1 MGFAY
6 MLTDPSGTPTNLF
19 QFGQSYSDFNF
30 IVGLYGDDATATAA
44 VSGVGGTTITV
55 TITHGGSY
63 YGTPPK
69 VTIVNHVA
77 GGSYTS
83 ATAAVAGG
91 SVTSITVTGA
101 SGYDPAHPPSVEIAP
116 GGRGFRASTNMNGIT
131 NTTTDTPS
139 SNYILPNKW
148 YYLELQATVASVF
161 DLFTGLSYASTTYVL
176 RVNGSTWLSS
186 TLASN
191 ENVLP
196 SLTDFNFAK
205 ALFNTGGQGIFDD
218 LYISAGELLPDLY
231 FQNGNNGIRVKTL
244 KPNGVGANTGFTP
257 NVPGADNWTMV
268 KDVIPDDDVTTVE
281 STQALDGFGSP
292 IQDTYNMED
301 LPTSV
306 TDIFGV
312 QANVYV
318 RKDKAGPG
326 SLDVLR
332 SDNSGGVFVLIT
344 DEPSYNVS
352 PVKRFRFI
360 SKALRNDFGV
370 DWTVGQINNIQIGMR
385 KS

>member
-1 MGFAY
+1 MSEQPLLWIDGFDDYDLVNQGQSYYQSCNLSPMKGRSGTGAQGFATKTFSEGEQASLSMGFAY
-6 MLTDPSGTPTNLF
+6 MLIDPSGTPTNLF

-148 YYLELQATVASVF
+148 YYLELQATVA
-161 DLFTGLSYASTTYVL
+161 
-176 RVNGSTWLSS
+176 
-186 TLASN
+186 
-191 ENVLP
+191 
-196 SLTDFNFAK
+196 
-205 ALFNTGGQGIFDD
+205 GI
-218 LYISAGELLPDLY
+218 A
-231 FQNGNNGIRVKTL
+231 R
-244 KPNGVGANTGFTP
+244 
-257 NVPGADNWTMV
+257 
-268 KDVIPDDDVTTVE
+268 
-281 STQALDGFGSP
+281 
-292 IQDTYNMED
+292 
-301 LPTSV
+301 
-306 TDIFGV
+306 
-312 QANVYV
+312 
-318 RKDKAGPG
+318 
-326 SLDVLR
+326 
-332 SDNSGGVFVLIT
+332 
-344 DEPSYNVS
+344 
-352 PVKRFRFI
+352 
-360 SKALRNDFGV
+360 
-370 DWTVGQINNIQIGMR
+370 
-385 KS
+385 